1 MAGQGNESAPA
12 AASRR
17 THGDCACGS
26 RTSLIY
32 EKGPRTKERF
42 ARGNSLSAK
51 YIIGIDLGT
60 TNSALASCDITISD
74 EESRI
79 ELCSIPQLINPDEV
93 AERTLLPSFLYIPGE
108 LDFPKGSISVP
119 WDPEARFVVG
129 ELARKRGA
137 ESPNRLVASAKSWLS
152 YPEVNRTMPILPWQS
167 PAEVPKLSPVDVS
180 SQYLQHLSKA
190 WEGGHSRKHEEAALA
205 EQEILLTVPASFNEE
220 ARELTR
226 RAAEQAGYQHVTLLE
241 EPQAAFYAW
250 LEAQGDGWRDRIRVG
265 DLVLICD
272 VGGGTTDFSL
282 IMVSEENGELVLK
295 RVAVGDHILLGGD
308 NMDLALARLLQ
319 RRLESSGQRIDTW
332 QLLGLWHQCRFAKE
346 QLFQSPKTKSAP
358 ITLLGK
364 GTKLIGGTI
373 KTELAR
379 EDLDQV
385 VVEGFFPRVASSE
398 LPLRQRRVGFQEL
411 GLPYAADPAVTK
423 HLARFLSEQVR
434 NSPESSGIRRGRSGL
449 ACPTHVLF
457 NGGVMKAAVLRDR
470 VVEVLNG
477 WLRQEGFDALGAE
490 QILEAP
496 DLEHAVARGAAYY
509 GKARDGRGVRIRS
522 GASRTYYIGIESAMP
537 AVPGMEA
544 PLKALCVVPFGMEE
558 GAEATIPNREFG
570 LVVGEPAEFRFLSS
584 SVRKQDHIG
593 SLLEDWGADI
603 EELNPL
609 EVTLNVDGQQG
620 AVVPVRL
627 ETRVT
632 ELGTL
637 EVWCVSRNDAQRWKL
652 ELNIRE
658 KTTQ

>member
-1 MAGQGNESAPA
+1 LA
-12 AASRR
+12 
-17 THGDCACGS
+17 
-26 RTSLIY
+26 
-32 EKGPRTKERF
+32 
-42 ARGNSLSAK
+42 AK
-51 YIIGIDLGT
+51 YIVGIDLGT
-60 TNSALASCDITISD
+60 TNSALARCDATAAE

-79 ELCSIPQLINPDEV
+79 EVRSIPQLVNPNEV

-108 LDFPKGSISVP
+108 FDFPKGSLALP
-119 WDPEARFVVG
+119 WEPEPKFVIG

-152 YPEVNRTMPILPWQS
+152 YAGVDRTAPILPWQA
-167 PAEVPKLSPVDVS
+167 PEEVPKLSPVEAS
-180 SQYLQHLSKA
+180 SQFLKYLRTA
-190 WEGGHSRKHEEAALA
+190 WDSGEAGEQRGLALA
-205 EQEILLTVPASFNEE
+205 EQDVLLTVPASFDEE

-226 RAAEQAGYQHVTLLE
+226 RAAEQAGYPHVTLLE
-241 EPQAAFYAW
+241 EPLAAFYAW
-250 LEAQGDGWRDRIRVG
+250 LESQGDAWRRRIKVG
-265 DLVLICD
+265 DLVLVCD
-272 VGGGTTDFSL
+272 VGGGTTDLSL
-282 IMVSEENGELVLK
+282 IVVSEEKGDLTLK

-308 NMDLALARLLQ
+308 NMDLALARVLQ
-319 RRLESSGQRIDTW
+319 QRLEASGNRIDTW
-332 QLLGLWHQCRFAKE
+332 QLHGLWHQCRMEKE
-346 QLFQSPKTKSAP
+346 RLFESPKTQRRP

-364 GTKLIGGTI
+364 GAKLVGGTI
-373 KTELAR
+373 KTELVR
-379 EDLDQV
+379 EDLNQV
-385 VVEGFFPRVASSE
+385 LVEGFFPKVASGE
-398 LPLRQRRVGFQEL
+398 LPARQRRVGFQEL
-411 GLPYAADPAVTK
+411 GLPYAADPAITK
-423 HLARFLSEQVR
+423 HLARFLAEQVR
-434 NSPESSGIRRGRSGL
+434 NSPEAAGIRRGPSGL
-449 ACPTHVLF
+449 ACPTHILF

-470 VVEVLNG
+470 VVEVLNS

-509 GKARDGRGVRIRS
+509 GNARRGRGVRIRS

-558 GAEATIPNREFG
+558 GTEATIPDREFG

-584 SVRKQDHIG
+584 SVRKQDHAG

-603 EELNPL
+603 EELSPL
-609 EVTLNVDGQQG
+609 EVTLKLDGQQG
-620 AVVPVRL
+620 KVVPVRI

-637 EVWCVSRNDAQRWKL
+637 EVWCVSRDGTERWKL

-658 KTTQ
+658 KHGR

>member
-1 MAGQGNESAPA
+1 M
-12 AASRR
+12 
-17 THGDCACGS
+17 
-26 RTSLIY
+26 
-32 EKGPRTKERF
+32 
-42 ARGNSLSAK
+42 SAK
-51 YIIGIDLGT
+51 YIVGIDLGT
-60 TNSALASCDITISD
+60 TNSALARYDLTAP
-74 EESRI
+74 EEGGRI
-79 ELCSIPQLINPDEV
+79 EVCSIPQLINPNEV

-108 LDFPKGSISVP
+108 MDFPKGSISLP
-119 WDPEARFVVG
+119 WEPKPKFVMG

-152 YPEVNRTMPILPWQS
+152 YSGVNRTSPILPWQA
-167 PAEVPKLSPVDVS
+167 PPEVAKVSPVEAS
-180 SQYLQHLSKA
+180 SQFLEHLSRA
-190 WEGGHSRKHEEAALA
+190 WEGGDSGEQGKVALA
-205 EQEILLTVPASFNEE
+205 EQEILLTVPASFDEE

-226 RAAEQAGYQHVTLLE
+226 LAAEQAGYQNVTLLE

-250 LEAQGDGWRDRIRVG
+250 LENQGDTWRRRIRVG
-265 DLVLICD
+265 DLVLVID

-282 IMVSEENGELVLK
+282 ILVCEEEGDLTLK

-319 RRLESSGQRIDTW
+319 QRLEASGYRIDTW
-332 QLLGLWHQCRFAKE
+332 QLHGLWLQCRFAKE
-346 QLFQSPKTKSAP
+346 QLFESAKSKSRP

-364 GTKLIGGTI
+364 GTKLVGGTI

-385 VVEGFFPRVASSE
+385 LIEGFFPKVGSDE
-398 LPLRQRRVGFQEL
+398 LPARQRRVGFQEL

-434 NSPESSGIRRGRSGL
+434 NSPESAGIRRGRSGL

-457 NGGVMKAAVLRDR
+457 NGGVMKAGALRDR
-470 VVEVLNG
+470 VVEVLNS
-477 WLRQEGFDALGAE
+477 WLEQEGFTPLGAE
-490 QILEAP
+490 QILEGP

-509 GKARDGRGVRIRS
+509 GKARRGKGVRIRS
-522 GASRTYYIGIESAMP
+522 GASRTYYIGIESSMP
-537 AVPGMEA
+537 AIPGMEA

-558 GAEATIPNREFG
+558 GTEATVPDREFG

-584 SVRKQDHIG
+584 TVRKQDHSG
-593 SLLEDWGADI
+593 TLLEDWGTDL
-603 EELNPL
+603 EELSPL
-609 EVTLNVDGQQG
+609 QVTLQLDGKQG
-620 AVVPVRL
+620 SVVPVRI

-637 EVWCVSRNDAQRWKL
+637 EVWCVSRDGSNRWKL

-658 KTTQ
+658 TAGK

>member
-1 MAGQGNESAPA
+1 MA
-12 AASRR
+12 
-17 THGDCACGS
+17 
-26 RTSLIY
+26 
-32 EKGPRTKERF
+32 
-42 ARGNSLSAK
+42 AK
-51 YIIGIDLGT
+51 YIVGIDLGT
-60 TNSALASCDITISD
+60 TNSALARCDATAAE

-79 ELCSIPQLINPDEV
+79 EVRSIPQLVNPNEM
-93 AERTLLPSFLYIPGE
+93 AERTLLPSFIYIPGE
-108 LDFPKGSISVP
+108 FDFPKGSTALP
-119 WDPEARFVVG
+119 WEPEPKLVIG

-152 YPEVNRTMPILPWQS
+152 YAGVDRTAPILPWQA
-167 PAEVPKLSPVDVS
+167 PEEVPKLSPVEAS
-180 SQYLQHLSKA
+180 SQFLQYLRTV
-190 WEGGHSRKHEEAALA
+190 WDNGEAGEQLELALA
-205 EQEILLTVPASFNEE
+205 EQDVLLTVPASFDEE

-250 LEAQGDGWRDRIRVG
+250 LESQGDAWRRRIKVN
-265 DLVLICD
+265 DLVLVCD
-272 VGGGTTDFSL
+272 IGGGTTDFSL
-282 IMVSEENGELVLK
+282 IMVSEENGELTLK

-308 NMDLALARLLQ
+308 NMDLALAQVLRQ
-319 RRLESSGQRIDTW
+319 RLESSGYRIDTW
-332 QLLGLWHQCRFAKE
+332 QLHGLWHQCRMAKE
-346 QLFQSPKTKSAP
+346 KLFESPKMQSRP

-364 GTKLIGGTI
+364 GTKLVGGTI

-379 EDLDQV
+379 EDLDTV
-385 VVEGFFPRVASSE
+385 LVEGFFPKVASNE
-398 LPLRQRRVGFQEL
+398 LPARQRRVGFQEL
-411 GLPYAADPAVTK
+411 GLPYAADPAITK
-423 HLARFLSEQVR
+423 HLARFLSEQLR
-434 NSPESSGIRRGRSGL
+434 NSPEAAGIRRGRSGL
-449 ACPTHVLF
+449 ACPTHILF

-470 VVEVLNG
+470 VVEVLNS
-477 WLRQEGFDALGAE
+477 WLREEGFEALGAE

-509 GKARDGRGVRIRS
+509 GRARRGRGVRIRS

-558 GAEATIPNREFG
+558 GTEATIPGREFG

-584 SVRKQDHIG
+584 SVRKQDQVG

-603 EELNPL
+603 EELSPL
-609 EVTLNVDGQQG
+609 EVTLKMDGQQG
-620 AVVPVRL
+620 TVVPVRL

-637 EVWCVSRNDAQRWKL
+637 EVWCVSRDGTHRWKL

-658 KTTQ
+658 KTGR

>member
-1 MAGQGNESAPA
+1 LA
-12 AASRR
+12 
-17 THGDCACGS
+17 
-26 RTSLIY
+26 
-32 EKGPRTKERF
+32 
-42 ARGNSLSAK
+42 AK
-51 YIIGIDLGT
+51 YIVGIDLGT
-60 TNSALASCDITISD
+60 TNSALARCDANT
-74 EESRI
+74 EEDSRI
-79 ELCSIPQLINPDEV
+79 EVLGILQSVNTNEV

-108 LDFPKGSISVP
+108 FDFPKGSIALP
-119 WDPEARFVVG
+119 WDPEPKFVVG

-152 YPEVNRTMPILPWQS
+152 YAGVNRTSPILPWQA
-167 PAEVPKLSPVDVS
+167 PEEVRKLSPVEAS
-180 SQYLQHLSKA
+180 SQFLEHLRSV
-190 WEGGHSRKHEEAALA
+190 WESGEADGQREPPLA
-205 EQEILLTVPASFNEE
+205 EQEVLLTVPASFDEE

-226 RAAEQAGYQHVTLLE
+226 RAAEKAGFQHVTLLE

-250 LEAQGDGWRDRIRVG
+250 LESHADAWRSRIKVG
-265 DLVLICD
+265 DLVLVCD

-282 IMVSEENGELVLK
+282 ISVSEENGELTLK

-308 NMDLALARLLQ
+308 NMDLALARVLQ
-319 RRLESSGQRIDTW
+319 QRLEASGHRVDTW
-332 QLLGLWHQCRFAKE
+332 QLHGLWHQSRMAKE
-346 QLFQSPKTKSAP
+346 KLFASPRTQSCP

-373 KTELAR
+373 KTELTR

-385 VVEGFFPRVASSE
+385 LVKGFFPEVASSE
-398 LPLRQRRVGFQEL
+398 LPARRRRVGFQEL

-423 HLARFLSEQVR
+423 HLARFLSEQAR
-434 NSPESSGIRRGRSGL
+434 NSPEAAGIRRGRSGL
-449 ACPTHVLF
+449 ACPTHILF

-470 VVEVLNG
+470 LVEVLNS
-477 WLRQEGFDALGAE
+477 WVTQEGFDGLGAQ

-509 GKARDGRGVRIRS
+509 GKARRGRGVRIRS

-558 GAEATIPNREFG
+558 GTEATIPNREFG
-570 LVVGEPAEFRFLSS
+570 LVVGEPAEFRFLNS
-584 SVRKQDHIG
+584 SVRKQDQVG
-593 SLLEDWGADI
+593 SLLEDWGDDI
-603 EELNPL
+603 EELSPL
-609 EVTLNVDGQQG
+609 EVTLELDGQQG
-620 AVVPVRL
+620 TVVPVRL

-632 ELGTL
+632 EIGTL
-637 EVWCVSRNDAQRWKL
+637 EVWCVSRDGTQRWKL

-658 KTTQ
+658 KTGR